1 MSVTAR
7 LHVDGS
13 GLVRQSMAAALDRLD
28 ADMRHVSGYHV
39 GFWDAEGSPADAVG
53 KGVRAALALLSA
65 RAAGGTAEQGVPA
78 AVAVELIHNFSLL
91 HDDVMDGDTQ
101 RRHRATA
108 WTVFGS
114 SPAILAGDALQSLA
128 VEVLAEARTPNLSWA
143 VRCLSA
149 AVRRLIAGQVADLS
163 FERRDDVGLE
173 ECLRMAGDKTGAL
186 LACSAS
192 LGTVLVDGPAELAL
206 GLGEF
211 GAHLG
216 LAFQLVD
223 DLLGIWGEPAQTG
236 KPVLS
241 DLRSRKKS
249 VPVVAALS
257 SSTAPGQLLRRLYA
271 QPDELSEQQL
281 ADAAELVER
290 AGGRAW
296 TERRADEELQAGL
309 ELLRVLPMPA
319 DVADEFATLARGLA
333 HRDH

>member
-1 MSVTAR
+1 MTPFEAR
-7 LHVDGS
+7 VGDYLARVET
-13 GLVRQSMAAALDRLD
+13 ALDRRLP
-28 ADMRHVSGYHV
+28 AATLAPTSLHQAMRYAILG
-39 GFWDAEGSPADAVG
+39 GG
-53 KGVRAALALLSA
+53 KRLRPLLCY
-65 RAAGGTAEQGVPA
+65 AAGETLGIDAGLLDDA
-78 AVAVELIHNFSLL
+78 ACAVEMVHGFSLV
-91 HDDVMDGDTQ
+91 HDDLPCMDDDDL
-101 RRHRATA
+101 RRGQPTVHRRFGIATA
-108 WTVFGS
+108 V
-114 SPAILAGDALQSLA
+114 LAGDALQSLA